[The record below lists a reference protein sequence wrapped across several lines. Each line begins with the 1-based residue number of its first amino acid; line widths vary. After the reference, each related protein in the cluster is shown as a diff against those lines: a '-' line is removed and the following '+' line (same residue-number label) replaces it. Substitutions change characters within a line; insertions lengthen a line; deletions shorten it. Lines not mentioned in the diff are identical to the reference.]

1 MSPLGSDPSVD
12 TGSSGSAR
20 VKWGM
25 LSRLAAD
32 AVLLLHLCFILFA
45 VLGAG
50 LAFRWPR
57 VAWVHAPAAVWAA
70 GIELAGA
77 ICPLTYLEND
87 LRLRAGQQGYAG
99 GFVEH
104 YLLPLVYPAGLTPTV
119 QYLLAGGVVAVNLV
133 LYAWLLMRRR
143 GSRAAG

>member
-1 MSPLGSDPSVD
+1 VSTKGPDPKVD
-12 TGSSGSAR
+12 TGSAGSAQ
-20 VKWGM
+20 VEWGM

-45 VLGAG
+45 VLGAA

-57 VAWVHAPAAVWAA
+57 VAWVHLPAAVWAA
-70 GIELAGA
+70 AIELAGA

-104 YLLPLVYPAGLTPTV
+104 YLLPLIYPAGLTPTV
-119 QYLLAGGVVAVNLV
+119 QYVLAGGVVVINLV
-133 LYAWLLMRRR
+133 LYAWLLWRRR
-143 GSRAAG
+143 G